1 MHHVE
6 TMAYAGQVPWHGVG
20 SQLAPGQSIEVWR
33 ERAGMNWSLE
43 EAEVRFAAEAEDQ
56 YPVRAFPGQKVL
68 YRSDTKRPLAVVSK
82 RYQVVQPR
90 EILEFYRDLTRYSGF
105 ELETAGVLRGGRKF
119 WALARTGQGVAL
131 KGQDQVN
138 GYLLLATACD
148 GTLATTA
155 QFTSVR
161 VVCNN
166 TLQVAVGDRTGAI
179 KVPHRSAFDADRVK
193 SQLGIAVE
201 GWHGFVERMRI
212 LCETPVNPDSVD
224 GVLRNLLT
232 YPVAQNGKAVVNEQA
247 VAKVRALYDGQGRG
261 ASLKT
266 SKGTVFGL
274 LNSITEFVDHQGM
287 IIAGDSAQSQ
297 VTARFP
303 GTVRALMA
311 NVGDNVKAGQV
322 LATVD
327 SNLSLSAYS
336 INAPRS
342 GVVVTRA
349 AQVGGGA
356 AEGQVLFEIADL
368 SQVWVDVH
376 VFGAEAASLRPG
388 DEIEVVDL
396 YGGEPSVGR
405 LQRILPGTA
414 IASQSVV
421 GRAVLENP
429 ASNWRPGAGV
439 NVRITTASEN
449 ADLVVPQSAV
459 QSMDGRDAVF
469 VRTGDTYTSHPVTLG
484 KRDATHV
491 QVLEGVAASDEVVVE
506 QSYLIKADIEKSAAG
521 HDH

>member
-6 TMAYAGQVPWHGVG
+6 TMAYAGQVPWHGIG

-105 ELETAGVLRGGRKF
+105 DLETAGVLRGGRKF

-166 TLQVAVGDRTGAI
+166 TLQIAVGDRTGAI

-212 LCETPVNPDSVD
+212 LCETPVNPDLVD
-224 GVLRNLLT
+224 GVLRSLLT
-232 YPVAQNGKAVVNEQA
+232 YPAAQNGKAVVNEQA

-266 SKGTVFGL
+266 SRGTAFGL
-274 LNSITEFVDHQGM
+274 LNSITEFVDHHRR
-287 IIAGDSAQSQ
+287 AQSTENRLDAAWFGQ
-297 VTARFP
+297 
-303 GTVRALMA
+303 GALLKQ
-311 NVGDNVKAGQV
+311 KAWKELLG
-322 LATVD
+322 
-327 SNLSLSAYS
+327 
-336 INAPRS
+336 
-342 GVVVTRA
+342 
-349 AQVGGGA
+349 
-356 AEGQVLFEIADL
+356 
-368 SQVWVDVH
+368 
-376 VFGAEAASLRPG
+376 EAA
-388 DEIEVVDL
+388 
-396 YGGEPSVGR
+396 
-405 LQRILPGTA
+405 
-414 IASQSVV
+414 
-421 GRAVLENP
+421 
-429 ASNWRPGAGV
+429 
-439 NVRITTASEN
+439 
-449 ADLVVPQSAV
+449 
-459 QSMDGRDAVF
+459 
-469 VRTGDTYTSHPVTLG
+469 
-484 KRDATHV
+484 
-491 QVLEGVAASDEVVVE
+491 
-506 QSYLIKADIEKSAAG
+506 
-521 HDH
+521 